1 MSEGHLV
8 SSALLR
14 LLEEQLQLP
23 DGGLVDR
30 HRFMDESG
38 DFLRVFRYPAPPD
51 GQPLDVPPT
60 PPHTDTVSVAMLFN
74 WQGGLQITPVNCTA
88 GQAQLLDSETEPENT
103 WLFVEPRP
111 GHAIINLGD
120 PMVIFSNGLLKS
132 GKHRVVTPPGDQS
145 QFHRYSVLLTTRPSS
160 ATLMQP
166 LPSPI
171 IPSHKAADGEKE
183 LTAKEWAF
191 RKVRD
196 ILNRMERGNRLQ

>member
-1 MSEGHLV
+1 MANKEGFTQIPQTGLFTQANRYQLPSWLAAHADLYRSFMSEGHLV

-132 GKHRVVTPPGDQS
+132 GKHRG
-145 QFHRYSVLLTTRPSS
+145 
-160 ATLMQP
+160 
-166 LPSPI
+166 
-171 IPSHKAADGEKE
+171 
-183 LTAKEWAF
+183 W
-191 RKVRD
+191 
-196 ILNRMERGNRLQ
+196 